1 MVKETISFNVNGDL
15 VSGDLYL
22 PASSNNKP
30 VPAVIVGGPMTS
42 VKEQVTGVYAKA
54 LSERGIAALAL
65 DHCHYGE
72 SEGKLDQNEYYQHKI
87 EDLSAGIDY
96 LSGRNE
102 IDSDNLGAIGIC
114 LGVGYVVWTAVKNSK
129 IKWLGAIAGYYRD
142 VDEMQQ
148 NDPSAFNSKIEEG
161 IAARKKYE
169 ATGEVITIPAV
180 ALTGEAAMTTPEL
193 YDYYGTPRAGVAN
206 YTNEFAIMSREHF
219 ISFDVQSAAEK
230 LSVPVAIVHSHHAI
244 SPKWAEKFYQSLTC
258 DKRIKW
264 IESQG
269 QVDFYDD
276 QRLVNA
282 ALDFITGA

>member
-1 MVKETISFNVNGDL
+1 MVKETISFIVNGDL
-15 VSGDLYL
+15 VCGDLYL
-22 PASSNNKP
+22 PASSNKP

-65 DHCHYGE
+65 DHRHYGE
-72 SEGKLDQNEYYQHKI
+72 SEGKPRQYEYYQHKI

-114 LGVGYVVWTAVKNSK
+114 LGVGYVVWTAVKNPK

-161 IAARKKYE
+161 IAARKQYE
-169 ATGEVITIPAV
+169 ATGKAITIPAV

-219 ISFDVQSAAEK
+219 ISFDVQSAAQK
-230 LSVPVAIVHSHHAI
+230 LSIPVAMVHSRHAI
-244 SPKWAEKFYQSLTC
+244 SPEWAEKFYQSLTC
-258 DKRIKW
+258 DQRIKW
-264 IESQG
+264 IESKG

-276 QRLVNA
+276 QRLVTA